1 MKSPD
6 DVDKL
11 RGDDAGYRKLQ
22 FLTSRMYTFWRMLP
36 GGRGSVLGEV
46 TALVEANLTQV
57 PWMRDVLDDLRGEL
71 ADVER
76 WGDERSRVHE
86 AFYIAKKRSDGT
98 LVVLASAVDDDDLDA
113 GDAAAAVYLVLG
125 QSRSLYDVGMQYS
138 HDGLPPSVNLTL
150 LPYRHRI
157 VYDGL
162 VKHRVNTNTGGTR
175 VKTTPAIAARVREL
189 AERAERDGT
198 VVSNLSVKRADLP
211 RLLPDGVSAGVP
223 DLSNPQVMNWRAML
237 SAASKSDNPEDPRA
251 MLIMRRFGYTE
262 EDNAEHMVGVV
273 DGGGAILTAFAT
285 AALEPTPL
293 ELLQSLCDVVLAQKG
308 QAPRHVGIDARACV
322 APLQAVLAGTGVA
335 AGYHAPPS
343 REESLLYQQARA

>member
-1 MKSPD
+1 MG
-6 DVDKL
+6 VE
-11 RGDDAGYRKLQ
+11 
-22 FLTSRMYTFWRMLP
+22 
-36 GGRGSVLGEV
+36 SVCLE
-46 TALVEANLTQV
+46 
-57 PWMRDVLDDLRGEL
+57 
-71 ADVER
+71 
-76 WGDERSRVHE
+76 
-86 AFYIAKKRSDGT
+86 
-98 LVVLASAVDDDDLDA
+98 
-113 GDAAAAVYLVLG
+113 
-125 QSRSLYDVGMQYS
+125 DVGDYVN
-138 HDGLPPSVNLTL
+138 DGGWTQ
-150 LPYRHRI
+150 
-157 VYDGL
+157 DGQIGAT
-162 VKHRVNTNTGGTR
+162 VK
-175 VKTTPAIAARVREL
+175 PE
-189 AERAERDGT
+189 T
-198 VVSNLSVKRADLP
+198 VSS
-211 RLLPDGVSAGVP
+211 DGVSAGVP

-273 DGGGAILTAFAT
+273 DGGGAVLTAFAT